1 MLVLRIQ
8 NTREPRDAPFGSS
21 SEAATSP
28 SALSGRHLVSRVSQ
42 QTTEGLG
49 DNWWS
54 VETGRRC
61 PAFGLQRR
69 PCRKSKLVRM
79 DEQWGDAVM
88 AKVVARRNPSVTKLT
103 DGELR
108 KLLGQITAM
117 AVEHVAIDA
126 VKPNPRNAKQHP
138 EQQVLLIAENIR
150 KRVGRQRYCR
160 FRGCSSISF
169 AMRS

>member
-1 MLVLRIQ
+1 
-8 NTREPRDAPFGSS
+8 
-21 SEAATSP
+21 
-28 SALSGRHLVSRVSQ
+28 
-42 QTTEGLG
+42 
-49 DNWWS
+49 
-54 VETGRRC
+54 
-61 PAFGLQRR
+61 
-69 PCRKSKLVRM
+69 M

-117 AVEHVAIDA
+117 ALEHVAIDA

-150 KRVGRQRYCR
+150 KFGVNHPLLIDENNVLIGDRWQTLSGKTAVLSEPDEAWVEVEARRRPADGVRE
-160 FRGCSSISF
+160 
-169 AMRS
+169 